1 MFRWRSCIGAR
12 NTGVGKSGYGRS
24 KPGRPPANTEE
35 ERATPRCEKCRHM
48 RVTERGKALCGH
60 HLPLDPVGCPEFSSA
75 AVQRALFF
83 GGISGV
89 GIAR

>member
-1 MFRWRSCIGAR
+1 M
-12 NTGVGKSGYGRS
+12 VKSGYGRS

-48 RVTERGKALCGH
+48 RVTARGKVLCGH
-60 HLPLDPVGCPEFSSA
+60 HLPLDPVGCTEFARA
-75 AVQRALFF
+75 AVQRVHFF
-83 GGISGV
+83 GGVSGV